1 MHVPVALF
9 TLCAAVIVAAWY
21 WLGAPIQMPDSPL
34 GTSEKLYCL
43 SYAPFREQQNPLG
56 PGTKIEPSQI
66 DEDLLRLSRL
76 TNCVRTYS
84 IEHGLDRIPEIARR
98 HGMKVLHGLWL
109 SGLADKNRAQ
119 VETTIALAKQFPD
132 VIQAVFVGNEVLLRG
147 EMSST
152 DLARTIRYVKSQVS
166 MPVTYA
172 DVWEF
177 WLRHRDVTEAVDF
190 VTIHILPYWED
201 FPIPAREAAAHVD
214 SIRRQMVAAFPD
226 KQILIGETGWPSAGR
241 MREAALPS
249 PVNQARVLH
258 KVLAGAKSGNYRVNL
273 IEAFDQPWKRQLE
286 GTVGGHWGLFDAY
299 RREPKFAWG
308 GAVSNHPAWPWQAA
322 GGVIFAALIF
332 AAGWPAAGRTRR
344 APEVWIGIA
353 INAAG
358 AGVLIGWTI
367 ANVPLE
373 SLGWGGWLRSLSLA
387 GLAAAT
393 PLVGAAA
400 LARGIPLPSFAGVL
414 ADWRRRDRL
423 GLALG
428 ALLVPLTVLA
438 IVVALGLVFDP
449 RYRDFPF
456 APLTAAAVPLLV
468 LALLVPGPAGRRGA
482 AELVAAALLGASAVY
497 ILLNESL
504 ANWQALWFCA
514 ALSSLVIILLRVR
527 GAPG

>member
-1 MHVPVALF
+1 MRLPVGLF
-9 TLCAAVIVAAWY
+9 AVCAAVIVAAWY
-21 WLGAPIQMPDSPL
+21 WLGAPVQMPASPL
-34 GTSEKLYCL
+34 GAGEKLYCL
-43 SYAPFREQQNPLG
+43 SYAPFREGQNPLG
-56 PGTKIEPSQI
+56 PGTKIEPRQI
-66 DEDLLRLSRL
+66 DDDLSRLSRL

-84 IEHGLDRIPEIARR
+84 VEHGLDRIPEIARR

-109 SGLADKNRAQ
+109 SGLADKNREQ

-152 DLARTIRYVKSQVS
+152 DLARTIRYVKSQIP
-166 MPVTYA
+166 MPVSYA

-201 FPIPAREAAAHVD
+201 FPIRARDAAAHVD
-214 SIRRQMVAAFPD
+214 SIRKRVVAAFPD
-226 KQILIGETGWPSAGR
+226 KQVLLGEAGWPSAGR
-241 MREAALPS
+241 MREGALPS

-258 KVLAGAKSGNYRVNL
+258 EVLAAAKNGNYQVNL

-286 GTVGGHWGLFDAY
+286 GTVGSHWGLFDAY
-299 RREPKFAWG
+299 RREPKFVWG
-308 GAVSNHPAWPWQAA
+308 GTVSDHPHWPWQAA

-332 AAGWPAAGRTRR
+332 AAGWLAAGKTVR
-344 APEVWIGIA
+344 PPDVWFGIA

-367 ANVPLE
+367 ANVALE
-373 SLGWGGWLRSLSLA
+373 SFGWGGWIRSLSLA
-387 GLAAAT
+387 ATAVAT

-400 LARGIPLPSFAGVL
+400 LAKGVPLPSFAGIL
-414 ADWRRRDRL
+414 ADWRRRGWL
-423 GLALG
+423 QFVLG
-428 ALLVPLTVLA
+428 ALLILLAVLA

-456 APLTAAAVPLLV
+456 APLTAAVLPLLV
-468 LALLVPGPAGRRGA
+468 LALLVPAPAGRRGA
-482 AELVAAALLGASAVY
+482 AEIAAAALLGLSAIY
-497 ILLNESL
+497 ILFNESF
-504 ANWQALWFCA
+504 ANWQALWCCG
-514 ALSSLVIILLRVR
+514 ALVGLVVILLRVR